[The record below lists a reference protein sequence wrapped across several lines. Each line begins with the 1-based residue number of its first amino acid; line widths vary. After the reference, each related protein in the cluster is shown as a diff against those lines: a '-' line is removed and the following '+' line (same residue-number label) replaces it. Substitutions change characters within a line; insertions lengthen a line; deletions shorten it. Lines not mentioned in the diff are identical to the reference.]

1 MMQHEKAD
9 TVNAA
14 RDRMKQESAAEWVDT
29 SKLTPWRDNPRKNDG
44 EAVDAVADSIKRFG
58 FASPIIARMDGEVIA
73 GHTRLKA
80 ALKLGLDRVLVR
92 YMDLDPADAKLL
104 ALADN
109 RVGEIADW
117 DDDRLSD
124 ILNELQAEGVNIDG
138 LGWSDDEL
146 AEIMALGEEMPEEE
160 GTPDEIDPDAVVYSE
175 PGQVYQLGPHR
186 LICGDCRELET
197 VSALMDGQEINV
209 AFTSPPYASQ
219 RKYDE
224 SSGFKPIKPDAYVDW
239 FEAVQANVR
248 AHLAGDGS
256 WFVNIKEHCDDG
268 QRSLYVKDLT
278 LAHVRQWGWRFVDE
292 FCWARSAMPMQ
303 MKHAVRFK
311 NEWEPVLFFAQ
322 DAPKFRPD
330 NVTQIA
336 MTVPDRHSKRAKTRT
351 GSGFQTGFG
360 ADCGDSS
367 YPSNLLWLS
376 KDGAN
381 IENHEAVFPVGLP
394 SFFIKAYSDPSD
406 AIFDPFLGSGTT
418 LIAAAKEGRV
428 CYGVEISPG
437 YCDIIRRR
445 WTAYAKQAG
454 LDAGTGALE

>member
-1 MMQHEKAD
+1 
-9 TVNAA
+9 
-14 RDRMKQESAAEWVDT
+14 MKKELAAEWVDA
-29 SKLTPWRDNPRKNDG
+29 SKLTPWRDNPRQNDQ
-44 EAVDAVADSIKRFG
+44 AVDAVADSIKRFG

-80 ALKLGLDRVLVR
+80 ALKLGLDRVPVR
-92 YMDLDPADAKLL
+92 YMDLDPADARLL

-117 DDDRLSD
+117 DDDKLSD
-124 ILNELQAEGVNIDG
+124 ILNELSADGVDLDG
-138 LGWSDDEL
+138 IGWSAEEL

-219 RKYDE
+219 RTYDE

-248 AHLAGDGS
+248 AHLAVDGS

-278 LAHVRQWGWRFVDE
+278 LAHVRQWDWRFVDE
-292 FCWARSAMPMQ
+292 LCWKKNGVPGGWPN
-303 MKHAVRFK
+303 RFK
-311 NEWEPVLFFAQ
+311 NDWEPVFHYSSGESV
-322 DAPKFRPD
+322 KFNPLSVGHESKKIRVYEGGASFSGHGNITVEGEFTEGIARPG
-330 NVTQIA
+330 NVIKE
-336 MTVPDRHSKRAKTRT
+336 S
-351 GSGFQTGFG
+351 GSGG
-360 ADCGDSS
+360 
-367 YPSNLLWLS
+367 
-376 KDGAN
+376 
-381 IENHEAVFPVGLP
+381 NHPAAFPVGLP

-454 LDAGTGALE
+454 VDAGTGALE